1 MHWRTSILAALCM
14 IAAWEPLRAL
24 ADAQAPNGAMLFQA
38 RCAGCH
44 NGAPETRA
52 PAPEV
57 LRQRSPASIL
67 EILANGSMRVQGA
80 SLSGP
85 ERRAIA
91 EYLGGAVILTDATG
105 VATGRC
111 AATSQFRLT
120 GPSWNGWGAGAANTR
135 MQSTANAGL
144 TALQLPHLEL
154 KWAFGFPDA
163 ASAWAQPTIA
173 GGWLFVGSQNGT
185 VYALDAK
192 SGCIHWFFSA
202 DGGVRTAIIVGQT
215 AGGAAVYFGDTSAK
229 AYALDAATG
238 RLL

>member
-1 MHWRTSILAALCM
+1 MHRPAIFAAVGLLALMMPHAVSGQ
-14 IAAWEPLRAL
+14 
-24 ADAQAPNGAMLFQA
+24 AQTANGEGLFQSH
-38 RCAGCH
+38 CAGCH
-44 NGAPETRA
+44 DGAPETRA
-52 PAPEV
+52 PAPAA
-57 LRQRSPASIL
+57 LRQRSPGAIL

-135 MQSTANAGL
+135 MQSASNAGL
-144 TALQLPHLEL
+144 TAQQLPRLEL